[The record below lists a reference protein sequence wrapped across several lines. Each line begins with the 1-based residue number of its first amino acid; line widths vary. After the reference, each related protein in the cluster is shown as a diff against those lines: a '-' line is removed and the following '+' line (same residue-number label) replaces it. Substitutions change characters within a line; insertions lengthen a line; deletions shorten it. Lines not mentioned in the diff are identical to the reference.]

1 MKIDEFQE
9 FTTLLAKLTPSQRK
23 HLVNELKSQSARAES
38 HQIVEARVGDKPVCP
53 HCAQAHA
60 VKFGVCDGLQRY
72 RCKDCRKTFN
82 ALTGTPLARLRHKDK
97 WLDYAKPM
105 QVGLSIRKS
114 ASECGVHRTT
124 SFRWRHRFLTL
135 PENQQAKLLSGI
147 VEADETF
154 FLNSKKGSCDLDR
167 KPRKRGGKAQK
178 RDLSKEQVCVLVA
191 RDRNGATIDAI
202 MPQFTSETLKQTLSS
217 VLDKDIML
225 CSDGIAVYSTFAKE
239 TDIAHKAL
247 NMSAGIRVIDKV
259 FHIQNVNA
267 YHSRLKEW
275 TRRFHR
281 VATKYLPNYLG
292 WRRMIER
299 NQALSPSPQA
309 ILAAALG
316 MRHQYLIRT

>member
-9 FTTLLAKLTPSQRK
+9 FTALLTKLTPSQRK
-23 HLVNELKSQSARAES
+23 WLANELKSQSARAES
-38 HQIVEARVGDKPVCP
+38 YQMVEARVGDKPVCP
-53 HCAQAHA
+53 LCAQAHA

-82 ALTGTPLARLRHKDK
+82 ALTGTPMARLRHKDK
-97 WLDYAKPM
+97 WLNYAKTM
-105 QVGLSIRKS
+105 QDGLSIRKA

-124 SFRWRHRFLTL
+124 SFRWRHRFLAA
-135 PENQQAKLLSGI
+135 PQNRQAESLGGV

-154 FLNSKKGSCDLDR
+154 FLESHKGAHNLAR

-178 RDLSKEQVCVLVA
+178 RGLSAEQICVLVA
-191 RDRNGATIDAI
+191 RDRNGATLDAV
-202 MPQFTSETLKQTLSS
+202 MPQFTSVTLKQALSA
-217 VLDKDIML
+217 VLGKDIML
-225 CSDGIAVYSTFAKE
+225 CSDGNTVYSAFAKE
-239 TDIAHKAL
+239 NDIAHKAL
-247 NMSAGIRVIDKV
+247 NLSAGTRVIDKV

-275 TRRFHR
+275 VRRFHG
-281 VATKYLPNYLG
+281 VATRYLPNYLG

-299 NQALSPSPQA
+299 DAALSPSPQT

-316 MRHQYLIRT
+316 MQYQYLMRT